1 MMKISNKTA
10 KRLGMGIVAGA
21 LMATPVATQ
30 AQYEQRISNNLSNC
44 SAGKGPA
51 IRVTITDIKS
61 STGNVRLHSYYA
73 KKSDWLKKGRW
84 LKRIDIPAKAGTMTF
99 CIPVDAPGEY
109 ALGAR
114 HDKNGND
121 EDDITIDGA
130 AMSNDPPINIF
141 NLGKPNVK
149 KATFKVGNGV
159 TNVVMRMRYL

>member
-10 KRLGMGIVAGA
+10 KRLGMGIIAGA
-21 LMATPVATQ
+21 MMATPVATQ

-141 NLGKPNVK
+141 NLGKPSYS
-149 KATFKVGNGV
+149 KVGVPVGKSV
-159 TNVVMRMRYL
+159 KSIRVEMKYM

>member
-1 MMKISNKTA
+1 MKTPSMKTR
-10 KRLGMGIVAGA
+10 KRIGLLFAAGA
-21 LMATPVATQ
+21 IAAVPVASQ
-30 AQYEQRISNNLSNC
+30 AQYEQKISNNLADC
-44 SAGKGPA
+44 APGKGPA
-51 IRVTITDIKS
+51 IKVTITDIKS

-84 LKRIDIPAKAGTMTF
+84 LKRIDIPAKAGSMTF

-141 NLGKPNVK
+141 NLGKPSYKKTAFNV
-149 KATFKVGNGV
+149 GSGV
-159 TNVVMRMRYL
+159 ESISIRMRYR

>member
-10 KRLGMGIVAGA
+10 KRLGMGIIAGA
-21 LMATPVATQ
+21 MMATPVATQ

-141 NLGKPNVK
+141 NLGKPSYK
-149 KATFKVGNGV
+149 KTAFSVGDAPR
-159 TNVVMRMRYL
+159 TISISMKYM

>member
-1 MMKISNKTA
+1 MIMSKKA
-10 KRLGMGIVAGA
+10 ARRLALGLLASGMVA
-21 LMATPVATQ
+21 MPVASQ
-30 AQYEQRISNNLSNC
+30 AQYEQRISNNLANC
-44 SAGKGPA
+44 APGKGPA

-61 STGNVRLHSYYA
+61 STGKVRLHSYYA

-141 NLGKPNVK
+141 NLGKPSVK
-149 KATFKVGNGV
+149 KATFRVGNGV
-159 TNVVMRMRYL
+159 TNVTMRMRYL

>member
-1 MMKISNKTA
+1 MIMSKKA
-10 KRLGMGIVAGA
+10 ARRLALGLLASGMVA
-21 LMATPVATQ
+21 MPVASQ
-30 AQYEQRISNNLSNC
+30 AQYEQRISNNLANC
-44 SAGKGPA
+44 APGKGPA

-61 STGNVRLHSYYA
+61 STGKVRLHSYYA

-141 NLGKPNVK
+141 NLGKPSVK
-149 KATFKVGNGV
+149 KATFTVGSGV
-159 TNVVMRMRYL
+159 TNVTMRMRYL